1 MASIFIAIP
10 GITFNLD
17 FLSWIL
23 VGLLAGFIGSSLV
36 RGRGFGCFGNLI
48 VGLIGAVIGGYIA
61 SALGWGGVYHF
72 WGSLGLAI
80 IGAALFVFIIQ
91 LFTGG
96 FNRPRDRES

>member
-1 MASIFIAIP
+1 MSYVLAAIP

-17 FLSWIL
+17 FVSWIV

-36 RGRGFGCFGNLI
+36 RGRGFGCLGNLI

-72 WGSLGLAI
+72 WGSLALAI

-96 FNRPRDRES
+96 FSSSRNK